1 MKVSVLMWEMMREC
15 AQLAVCRRHGQYS
28 QWEQMPDDERRK
40 EPAEGSWAKLHTDA
54 KSHGDYSD

>member
-1 MKVSVLMWEMMREC
+1 MWETMREC